1 MAELLRTEVRDGVA
15 TLTLDSPANRNALSA
30 QLMAELIAALH
41 EAGRDPG
48 VRVVVLTASGPVF
61 CSGADLRESA
71 GAAGAGAAFGGDLQN
86 SAGGTN
92 ATSETGPR
100 EPEGSAPGMP
110 VTGLPSVLLALL
122 NCPRPVVARIAGT
135 VRAGGVGLVAAC
147 DLAVSLRSATYAFSE
162 VRLGLVPAV
171 VSAVA
176 LPLLPRR
183 AAAQLLL
190 TGEVFDGARAA
201 ELGLVTSAV
210 ADDELDPEVDRLVG
224 LLRRGAPNALAVTKS
239 LLRPGHP
246 VDLAAE
252 LVERAALSARHF
264 AGPEG
269 VEGMAAFRDK
279 RPPAWLA

>member
-1 MAELLRTEVRDGVA
+1 MAELLRTAVRDGVA

-30 QLMAELIAALH
+30 QLMTELIAALE
-41 EAGRDPG
+41 EAGRDPA

-71 GAAGAGAAFGGDLQN
+71 GAAGPPAADPRV
-86 SAGGTN
+86 SA
-92 ATSETGPR
+92 
-100 EPEGSAPGMP
+100 GSAPGLP

-122 NCPRPVVARIAGT
+122 DCPRPVVARVAGT

-176 LPLLPRR
+176 LPLLPHR

-201 ELGLVTSAV
+201 DLGLVTSAV
-210 ADDELDPEVDRLVG
+210 AGEELDAEVDRLVG
-224 LLRRGAPNALAVTKS
+224 LLRRGAPDALAVTKS
-239 LLRPGHP
+239 LLRPAP
-246 VDLAAE
+246 AADLAAE
-252 LVERAALSARHF
+252 LARRAALSARHF
-264 AGPEG
+264 TGPEG
-269 VEGMAAFRDK
+269 VEGMAAFREK
-279 RPPAWLA
+279 RPPAWLS